1 MIFQATF
8 HPQCRQKGHHGRQR
22 RALEADPQLVVD
34 GPRLQAM
41 AKLQDTLEQLVAGE
55 NTCEGPQ
62 KIHRNWENGEF
73 TNKWKDFMGFRAD
86 FVRIVNQS

>member
-8 HPQCRQKGHHGRQR
+8 HPQRRQKGHHGRQR

-55 NTCEGPQ
+55 NTWGAPKNPQ
-62 KIHRNWENGEF
+62 KLENGEF

>member
-8 HPQCRQKGHHGRQR
+8 HPQRRQKGHHGRQR

-62 KIHRNWENGEF
+62 KIHRNWKMVSSRRNG
-73 TNKWKDFMGFRAD
+73 
-86 FVRIVNQS
+86 RISGDLELILWL